1 MKAAIYTE
9 FGPPEVLHISEV
21 EKPVP
26 GENDVLIRIYATTV
40 AKEDP
45 DMRNSP
51 GINGFAKPKK
61 PILGMYL
68 SGVIEAVGEGVTRF
82 LVGDQVYG
90 SAALKLGAYAE
101 YICLPEDAALVN
113 KPDTLSHQQA
123 AAVPNGAITTIPFL
137 MYLGK
142 VKPGDEVLITGASG
156 TVGTSAVQLAK
167 YFGARVTGICSTTK
181 IDLVQSL
188 GADKVI
194 DYTQEDFAQNGQ
206 IYDVIF
212 DTVGSSS
219 FSHSQNS
226 LKPRGDYLTTVPTLE
241 IVPHLLNPLKNRTKT
256 VKFAATALRP
266 TRKKIV
272 DLGIINQIIEKG
284 KYLPV
289 IDKVFPLEEIAAA
302 HKYVS
307 EGHKT
312 GDVVI
317 TLEHI

>member
-1 MKAAIYTE
+1 MKAAVYTE

-21 EKPVP
+21 KKPFP
-26 GENDVLIRIYATTV
+26 EEHDVLIKIFATTV

-51 GINGFAKPKK
+51 GINGLSKPKK

-68 SGVIEAVGEGVTRF
+68 SGVIEAVGAKVSRF
-82 LVGDQVYG
+82 QIGDQVYG
-90 SAALKLGAYAE
+90 SAALKLGACAE
-101 YICLPEDAALVN
+101 YICLSENAALVP
-113 KPDTLSHQQA
+113 KPDTLTHQQA

-142 VKPGDEVLITGASG
+142 VKQGDEVLITGASG

-181 IDLVQSL
+181 IDLIQSL

-194 DYTQEDFAQNGQ
+194 DYTEEDFTQNGQ
-206 IYDVIF
+206 TYDVIF

-219 FSHSQNS
+219 FSHSQKS
-226 LKPRGDYLTTVPTLE
+226 LKPRGIYLTTIPTLE
-241 IVPHLLNPLKNRTKT
+241 IIPHLLNPFKTSTKT

-266 TRKKIV
+266 TRKKII
-272 DLGIINQIIEKG
+272 DLGIINGIIKEG
-284 KYLPV
+284 KYMPV

-302 HKYVS
+302 HRYVS